1 MSSRQDILISKFVEH
16 LSKLEGVR
24 AIALVGSRGARDQSK
39 IDRYSDADF
48 LILCDDNTRN
58 YLIKNEWV
66 DKIETPLLL
75 FPQVMDDEIRI
86 LFSGLFSCELH
97 ILTVSQAE
105 RLSGPCKL
113 GSYIDKGLLIQYDP
127 HGLLSE
133 LAGRI
138 QPEPPEER
146 KPEITSSVFWY
157 NVAYCANLIARG
169 DLFRAS
175 QFSNWYLQLFLL
187 DLLYD
192 IEQPGSAKYVSRKLR
207 PDQYNAMAV
216 TVSPLNRERM
226 IEGLKNCM
234 DCYWKFQS
242 ENAPGIDPSLLE
254 VYRQIEHEVLQLLDE
269 S

>member
-1 MSSRQDILISKFVEH
+1 MSSRQNILISKFLAH
-16 LSKLEGVR
+16 LSKIEGVS
-24 AIALVGSRGARDQSK
+24 AIALVGSRGARDRTK

-48 LILCDDNTRN
+48 LILCDDKTRE
-58 YLIKNEWV
+58 YLIKNEWI
-66 DKIETPLLL
+66 DKIETPQLL

-105 RLSGPCKL
+105 RLSGPCRL
-113 GSYIDKGLLIQYDP
+113 GSYIGEGISIQYDP
-127 HGLLSE
+127 LGLLSE

-146 KPEITSSVFWY
+146 KPEITSAVFWY
-157 NVAYCANLIARG
+157 NVSYCANLIARG

-187 DLLYD
+187 ELIYD
-192 IEQPGSAKYVSRKLR
+192 IEQPGAAKYVSRKLR
-207 PDQYNAMAV
+207 PDQYNSLAA
-216 TVSPLNRERM
+216 TVSPLDRERM

-234 DCYWKFQS
+234 DCYWKFQG
-242 ENAPGIDPSLLE
+242 ENAPEIDPSLLKT
-254 VYRQIEHEVLQLLDE
+254 YRQIEHEVLQLLDE